1 MSAASKI
8 MWSEGLTLGPQHFQR
23 QDLYHEARLKRIAS
37 ALNPYFWGVCAVQWN
52 LAGLENNRLGASTM
66 SIIFPDGEIYEAPEA
81 DLLPEVVDLSRLP
94 ADINT
99 FTFYAALA
107 LVKPHGGN
115 ADENGRYACREIET
129 SDLFSEALAIEVP
142 FLKKQPRLITHAET
156 SGLHDSVSVVRIR
169 RAPEGGFEIDP
180 SFVPP
185 SVTIGAAPALRGL
198 LDELVSVMTAK
209 IESLQR
215 THRKASSEVYEVG
228 AGDISSW
235 WMLNILSTANA
246 QLMHCSRSPGL
257 HPEAMFRQMLSAVG
271 GLMTFSDR
279 FKTAD
284 LPAYRHEALGE
295 VFAELDGLLRDLVD
309 TVIGTKYFIIPLVAE
324 PGRRAYSQAVLD
336 PARVTQQT
344 QLCLAVTADMPGLEL
359 VATVPIRLKVA
370 APDAIESIVKSAL
383 PGVPL
388 AHMPQVPPAIP
399 VRPNTYYFSLSTK
412 SPLYEKALHAGALA
426 VYVPDGIPGLKIELI
441 AIT

>member
-52 LAGLENNRLGASTM
+52 LAGLRNNRLGASVM
-66 SIIFPDGEIYEAPEA
+66 SIIFPDGEVYEAPEA
-81 DLLPEVVDLSRLP
+81 DLLPKAVDLSRLP
-94 ADINT
+94 ADVNA

-115 ADENGRYACREIET
+115 ADHNGRYVCCEIET
-129 SDLFSEALAIEVP
+129 ADLFSEALAIEVP

-156 SGLHDSVSVVRIR
+156 SGLHDSVPVVRIR

-246 QLMHCSRSPGL
+246 QLMHCARSPGL

-295 VFAELDGLLRDLVD
+295 VFAELDRLLRDLVD

-336 PARVTQQT
+336 PAKVTQQT

-359 VATVPIRLKVA
+359 VATGPSGSRLPHPMPSKV
-370 APDAIESIVKSAL
+370 
-383 PGVPL
+383 
-388 AHMPQVPPAIP
+388 
-399 VRPNTYYFSLSTK
+399 
-412 SPLYEKALHAGALA
+412 
-426 VYVPDGIPGLKIELI
+426 
-441 AIT
+441 